1 MLFIFFIHSFSIAG
15 LNHSRLMAG
24 KVVEN
29 PQKEQDEEDLAILS
43 SDSESEIF
51 DADDLDYVPQVK
63 SGVVGVNPALLDEED
78 CVMTLKTC
86 LMSPLKRKLRPS
98 PIQ

>member
-1 MLFIFFIHSFSIAG
+1 MAG

-51 DADDLDYVPQVK
+51 DANDLDYVPQVQSADDLDYVPQVQ
-63 SGVVGVNPALLDEED
+63 SADDLDYVPQVQSAD
-78 CVMTLKTC
+78 DLDQGSSNLDHSCRV
-86 LMSPLKRKLRPS
+86 
-98 PIQ
+98 

>member
-1 MLFIFFIHSFSIAG
+1 MAG

-24 KVVEN
+24 KVVEM
-29 PQKEQDEEDLAILS
+29 PQKEQDEEDPAILS

-51 DADDLDYVPQVK
+51 DADDLDYVPRVQ

-78 CVMTLKTC
+78 SCDDIENLSDQSTEEKTQTQSNT
-86 LMSPLKRKLRPS
+86 MSKNGLHL
-98 PIQ
+98 IM